1 MTKVLLHGADSGER
15 LGLVEMPV
23 EAGFGG
29 PPLHTHELWDE
40 GFYVLEGE
48 VTIQTADDVVT
59 ATPGMFAFAP
69 RGVAHTFSNRTNTD
83 ARILVLFTPAGF
95 ERYLA
100 GEIAREDVPVLIAQR
115 TPRTDESRHRESS

>member
-1 MTKVLLHGADSGER
+1 MTKMTKVLLRGDDSEER
-15 LGLVEMPV
+15 LALVEMPV

-48 VTIQTADDVVT
+48 VRIQAGEDVVT
-59 ATPGMFAFAP
+59 ATPGTFAFAP
-69 RGVAHTFSNRTNTD
+69 RGVAHTFSNPTESD
-83 ARILVLFTPAGF
+83 ARILVVFTPAGF

-100 GEIAREDVPVLIAQR
+100 GEISREAVPVLIAQR
-115 TPRTDESRHRESS
+115 TKP